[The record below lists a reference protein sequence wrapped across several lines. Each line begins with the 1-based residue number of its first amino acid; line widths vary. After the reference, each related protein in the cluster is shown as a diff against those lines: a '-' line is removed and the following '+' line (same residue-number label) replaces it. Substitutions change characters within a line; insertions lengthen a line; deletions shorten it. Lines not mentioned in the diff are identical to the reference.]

1 MRLRRR
7 LVVLPLVVATAAASA
22 AAAHPAGAKTCR
34 QNAIN
39 ETPNDSYLPGSPV
52 RTVAGRGHVLRGVVR
67 SALTC
72 RTIAHAKLEF
82 FQAGPDG
89 NYSDGVTSWAGR
101 ATVFATANGGYRF
114 ESRYPTNYAGVRP
127 HIHFRVSAPGFET
140 MHRTYFVQA
149 GKRNVMI
156 EVRLEPAP

>member
-1 MRLRRR
+1 MRLRRP
-7 LVVLPLVVATAAASA
+7 LVVLPLVVVAATVLAAAV
-22 AAAHPAGAKTCR
+22 HPAVAKTCR

-67 SALTC
+67 STSTC
-72 RTIAHAKLEF
+72 RTIARAKLEF

-89 NYSDGVTSWAGR
+89 NYSDGVNSWAGR
-101 ATVFATANGGYRF
+101 ATVFTKADGGYRF
-114 ESRYPTNYAGVRP
+114 ESRYPSNSAGVRP

-149 GKRNVMI
+149 AKRSVVI